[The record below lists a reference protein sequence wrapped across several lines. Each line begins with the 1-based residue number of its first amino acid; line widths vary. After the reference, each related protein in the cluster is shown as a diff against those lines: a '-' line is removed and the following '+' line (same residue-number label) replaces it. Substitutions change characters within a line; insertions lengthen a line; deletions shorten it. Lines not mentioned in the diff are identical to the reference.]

1 MEIFHYCAMRLKDVP
16 LFESCSNTEIV
27 REVTFEDSETGA
39 EEIESNE
46 EGSSVET
53 SGISDVEVNDSDIE
67 KAFLL
72 ADENDMDRWVI
83 DSDLFDGIRDIDDPY
98 YQRKVLEA
106 VDCWDDLPVF
116 HDHIERYI
124 HST

>member
-1 MEIFHYCAMRLKDVP
+1 MDIFHYCAMRLKDVP
-16 LFESCSNTEIV
+16 LFESCSNTDIV
-27 REVTFEDSETGA
+27 QEVTLDNSEVAVA
-39 EEIESNE
+39 EGVESNGE
-46 EGSSVET
+46 ETNVET
-53 SGISDVEVNDSDIE
+53 SGISDVEVSESDIE

-98 YQRKVLEA
+98 YQKKVLEA

-124 HST
+124 NL